1 MDNYLFQAAPKAV
14 QTRTRKAMYRGDAE
28 EKEAFGASASGAFN
42 ATSKAA
48 NLMYDRRV
56 SRGSTYAPSKRTQP
70 LPVASFR
77 PVPQAAQAH
86 SRHGRESMGSA
97 AKQHPLP
104 PSSAQQQLGG
114 LGQHASSHNG
124 GGDVDFIRIATP
136 EPVAGRVHTT
146 VQTDTYLE
154 DLRRARSGAG
164 NEFATQTDAE
174 NDRPT
179 LPLFIPRSSGDDV
192 ATEIESNAL
201 FDYELE
207 VQAILGVLVEKS
219 LEQALMEV
227 MEEEE
232 MAELASH
239 QAAFQQE
246 KNRELIAVQQLVQRD
261 ERRQAERD
269 RRAAQEAARI
279 AEAAKTAAK
288 RHAATVSK
296 QLVARMQDDI
306 LAKLEAQGQFYDPV
320 KREVETVFM
329 PQLMAATA
337 KRLQQHQ
344 IALDC
349 LDNMIAESI
358 TAYRAEVEALGA
370 QADEQQVAALVKYLL
385 APDAEKGPRPQQG
398 IRTLANK
405 IGRAEEDL
413 SHRAA
418 QLSAASASAAAA
430 AAASAGRN
438 AALPFTPDERAS
450 AIVAG
455 IRAEREAARKA
466 EEKQRADIVRIQ
478 ALQRGKRDRARA
490 QKLAD
495 KRRLE
500 AERAAMSPQE
510 LLASLAN
517 HLGFKVALQSAP
529 AAAAASSSS
538 STADEHWVV
547 SSLEPLGP
555 ASQAGLVRGDRILSF
570 GAGAPAEPTPLT
582 ASTASIL
589 NQDMQPQDSEDR
601 APLGA
606 LKSAPY
612 NLNPGSLLM
621 LEVERALD
629 GRRETVGVEIGCA
642 EEGFSAQE
650 TIRDLREQAEL
661 PAVGNAV
668 WHDRESALAALQ
680 KLPGKLGA
688 TVGELKALGG
698 TGARLSKVAADSAA
712 ARATL
717 QEGDVVLSMG
727 GDPVDSKEL
736 TAALKDSLAGDVIAL
751 EVLAPSALEK
761 LTAAAGGDSARK
773 VSLKSL
779 GGGSTLRKQVEL
791 GGGGKKYTVE
801 QVRSLRRM
809 AGLEVFGEQ

>member
-14 QTRTRKAMYRGDAE
+14 QTRTKKAIYRSETE
-28 EKEAFGASASGAFN
+28 EKEAFGASGSAFGAT
-42 ATSKAA
+42 ATKAA

-77 PVPQAAQAH
+77 PVPQPSQGAH
-86 SRHGRESMGSA
+86 SRQGGRESMGSA

-104 PSSAQQQLGG
+104 PSSAQQLGG
-114 LGQHASSHNG
+114 LGQHDPNHHG

-164 NEFATQTDAE
+164 NEFATQTDPE

-179 LPLFIPRSSGDDV
+179 APLFVPRSSGDDV

-232 MAELASH
+232 MAEIASH

-246 KNRELIAVQQLVQRD
+246 KNRELVAVQQLVQRD

-296 QLVARMQDDI
+296 QLVSRMQDDI

-320 KREVETVFM
+320 RREVETVFM

-349 LDNMIAESI
+349 LDNIIAEAI
-358 TAYRAEVEALGA
+358 TTYRGEVEALGA
-370 QADEQQVAALVKYLL
+370 QADEQQVAALVKYML
-385 APDAEKGPRPQQG
+385 APDSEKGARPQQG

-430 AAASAGRN
+430 ATASAGRN
-438 AALPFTPDERAS
+438 AALPLTPDERAS
-450 AIVAG
+450 AIVAS

-517 HLGFKVALQSAP
+517 HLGFKVALQPAP

-538 STADEHWVV
+538 STADECWVV
-547 SSLEPLGP
+547 STIEALGP

-570 GAGAPAEPTPLT
+570 GPGAPVDPTALN

-589 NQDMQPQDSEDR
+589 NQDLGASEDAR
-601 APLGA
+601 TPSA

-612 NLNPGSLLM
+612 NLNPGSLLV
-621 LEVERALD
+621 LEVVRALD
-629 GRRETVGVEIGCA
+629 GRRETVNVELGCS
-642 EEGFSAQE
+642 EEGFRSQE

-668 WHDRESALAALQ
+668 WHDAESALAALQ

-688 TVGELKALGG
+688 AIGELKALGG
-698 TGARLSKVAADSAA
+698 TGTRLSKVAADSAA

-717 QEGDVVLSMG
+717 QEGDVVLSVG
-727 GDPVDSKEL
+727 GEPVDSKTL
-736 TAALKDSLAGDVIAL
+736 TAAMKDTLAGDVVTL
-751 EVLAPSALEK
+751 EVLAPAALEK
-761 LTAAAGGDSARK
+761 LAASGDSSARK
-773 VSLKSL
+773 VTLKSL
-779 GGGSTLRKQVEL
+779 GGAGASLRKQVEL
-791 GGGGKKYTVE
+791 GGGGKKYSVE